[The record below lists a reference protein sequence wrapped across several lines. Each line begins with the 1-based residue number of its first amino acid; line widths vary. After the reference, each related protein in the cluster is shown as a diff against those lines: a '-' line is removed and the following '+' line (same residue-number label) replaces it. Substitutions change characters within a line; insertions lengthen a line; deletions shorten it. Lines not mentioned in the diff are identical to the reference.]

1 MCFPLPLLAGPL
13 VGGLLQNLTHRHH
26 HHHHHCHNHG
36 HSGQGINQRLAQE
49 DFKDAAQNFARGDIA
64 GGFEE
69 LNEGMSRLARGP
81 GPDLGCAGTARAL
94 AAEDRKDA
102 MQDFAR
108 GDFVGGFEELGE
120 ASRRSWY

>member
-94 AAEDRKDA
+94 AAEDRKDGGLQELSEA
-102 MQDFAR
+102 NQHLADGYSHLGGR
-108 GDFVGGFEELGE
+108 G
-120 ASRRSWY
+120 WI

>member
-1 MCFPLPLLAGPL
+1 MCFPLALLAGPL
-13 VGGLLQNLTHRHH
+13 VGSFLQNLG
-26 HHHHHCHNHG
+26 G
-36 HSGQGINQRLAQE
+36 HTGQGINQRLAQE
-49 DFKDAAQNFARGDIA
+49 DFKDAAENFRRGDVA
-64 GGFEE
+64 GGMEE
-69 LNEGMSRLARGP
+69 LSEGLGRLAKGP
-81 GPDLGCAGTARAL
+81 GPDLGYFGTARAL